1 MANVPRPRDKITIVN
16 TFVNTTINTIV
27 NAMVNTII
35 IVTCDVALGWMQLKS
50 RTEDALLLT
59 INT

>member
-1 MANVPRPRDKITIVN
+1 MANAIAHRPRDKITIVN
-16 TFVNTTINTIV
+16 TFVNAIIIV
-27 NAMVNTII
+27 I